1 MRIDST
7 SISLPNMTQ
16 QSMEGQTAQPT
27 PQIPAETIMLYE
39 SQSETTY
46 VIKSDKDKLQQ
57 AIDTMNEFFEINNS
71 AMKFVFHEELEKYYV
86 QLVNTDTDEVIREIP
101 SKKMLDVFYEMQKLA
116 GIIVDEKI

>member
-16 QSMEGQTAQPT
+16 QTMEGHIAQPA
-27 PQIPAETIMLYE
+27 PKIPAETMILQE
-39 SQSETTY
+39 NQRERIADANSTN
-46 VIKSDKDKLQQ
+46 DKLQQ
-57 AIDTMNEFFEINNS
+57 AVDTMNEFFEINKREL
-71 AMKFVFHEELEKYYV
+71 KFVFHEELEKYYV